1 MVTMVADV
9 AMGADGSMG
18 ADDECPMLASNE
30 ISFEV
35 MFFDEDRVF
44 MPCVF
49 GIAADVLDR

>member
-1 MVTMVADV
+1 MVADV
-9 AMGADGSMG
+9 AMGADVSMG

-49 GIAADVLDR
+49 GIAADGLDR